1 MPHRSA
7 GRFPRIATTVPLLV
21 SLLLLGASE
30 APQPTRG
37 EYCPLPEPG
46 ETPECLVGAQTEY
59 SEFFAGLK
67 GEALSDEAA
76 ARLET
81 DVARGAGAARPYEA
95 LSSLAYGY
103 LMLAQ
108 RASASDQLDPAT
120 AARLQ
125 RWNELL
131 ADAFEASDDDPRFQ
145 AAVRTAAVD
154 IGAHAPPAG
163 LECLDA
169 DGNTSKCDSTEA
181 VLRGFGAAREQIGV
195 RGQIGRLFERLFGDD
210 GSQ

>member
-1 MPHRSA
+1 M
-7 GRFPRIATTVPLLV
+7 
-21 SLLLLGASE
+21 LLLGASDVKE
-30 APQPTRG
+30 PKRG
-37 EYCPLPEPG
+37 AYCPLPEPG
-46 ETPECLVGAQTEY
+46 STPECLVGAQAEY
-59 SEFFAGLK
+59 SEFFAGLE
-67 GEALSDEAA
+67 GAALSDEAA

-81 DVARGAGAARPYEA
+81 DVAQGAGAARPYEA

-108 RASASDQLDPAT
+108 RASASDHLDPAT

-131 ADAFEASDDDPRFQ
+131 ANAFEASGDDPHFQ

-154 IGAHAPPAG
+154 IRAHAPPVG

-169 DGNTSKCDSTEA
+169 EGNTSKCDSTEA
-181 VLRGFGAAREQIGV
+181 VLRGFGAAREQVGV